1 MTGYGHER
9 LPVEAQSALARL
21 LDLRPSLTQPNIK
34 TDSGMLPIARDW
46 PSSRMEESDA
56 LLTWIGNVSGIRAVT
71 LAQGQ

>member
-9 LPVEAQSALARL
+9 LPVEAQNALARL
-21 LDLRPSLTQPNIK
+21 LDPRPSLTQPNIE
-34 TDSGMLPIARDW
+34 TDSGMLHIARDW